1 MRSRAVRGF
10 TLVETLVAL
19 VLLTLALLL
28 GLGLVLQ
35 HPRIVSRLDAQREA
49 IHSMEATLEALRAGA
64 PLKSQDL
71 PTVGPHKMKIS
82 IQIEPASH
90 PRGLYSVRVSAHYV
104 VEGQPRERSVETLL
118 WKPQEPEP

>member
-1 MRSRAVRGF
+1 MRGF

-35 HPRIVSRLDAQREA
+35 HPRIVRRLDAQREA
-49 IHSMEATLEALRAGA
+49 IHSLEATLEALRAGA
-64 PLKSQDL
+64 LPLESRVL
-71 PTVGPHKMKIS
+71 PPVGPRRMALS
-82 IQIEPASH
+82 IQIAPEGYP
-90 PRGLYSVRVSAHYV
+90 PGLYRVRVSAHYL

-118 WKPQEPEP
+118 WRPPEP

>member
-1 MRSRAVRGF
+1 MRGF

-35 HPRIVSRLDAQREA
+35 HPRIVRRLDAQREA
-49 IHSMEATLEALRAGA
+49 IHSLEATLEALRAGA
-64 PLKSQDL
+64 LPLASQTL
-71 PTVGPHKMKIS
+71 PPVGPRKMALS
-82 IQIEPASH
+82 IRIEPESY
-90 PRGLYSVRVSAHYV
+90 PPGLYRVQVSVSYL

-118 WKPQEPEP
+118 WRPPEP